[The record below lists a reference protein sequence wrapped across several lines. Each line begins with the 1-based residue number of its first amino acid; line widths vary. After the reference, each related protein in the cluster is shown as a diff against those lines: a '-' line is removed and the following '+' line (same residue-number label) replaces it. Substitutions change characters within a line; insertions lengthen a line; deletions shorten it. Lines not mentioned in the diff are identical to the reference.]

1 MPPGVSETS
10 VPGGPPANQ
19 ILSTLAVVV
28 TVVAGLYLGRE
39 ILVPLALAVLL
50 SFALA
55 PLVMLLRRWRLGR
68 APSVIVT
75 VTIAVLLFSAT
86 GMVIGGQIGS
96 LAKNLPQYRST
107 IVAKVRSLSGLAS
120 SQSLVGKASEILQDL
135 NQEIVS
141 PERGGAAPA
150 HPAPGRVDGRPA
162 RRAEPDAA
170 PLPVEIHAPD
180 PAPLQLI
187 QRIVTPL
194 LGPLFTAGLVIVFLT
209 FFLLQRE
216 DLRDRFIRLTGCHD
230 LQRTTV
236 ALDEAARRLSRYL
249 LFQTAINA
257 GFGVSIGLGLWLIGV
272 PNPVLWGVL
281 AGLLRFVPYV
291 GPIIAA
297 GMPIAMAIAVDP
309 GWSMALWTLALFA
322 VVEPLIGQFVEPF
335 LYGRSTGLSA
345 VAIVVAAAFWT
356 WLWGPVG
363 LLLSTP
369 LTLCLVVLGRHVER
383 LAFLDVILG
392 DRPALGRDQNFYQR
406 MLANDPDEAALQAE
420 EYLKTGSL
428 EAYYDEIVVPA
439 LRLAQQDAER
449 GALRPDRQMRVK
461 NAVEGLIEDL
471 EQHASPNDVP
481 EPASA
486 RSVLCIAGRSLMD
499 QAAASLLAH
508 LLRQKGHATLVLPP
522 NAYSS
527 VRAEADPAADLAC
540 LCYLDAAAAANARFL
555 IRRVKRRTPA
565 ARTLICILAEDGTA
579 GPAPEADGAVPS
591 LTAAVDRILR
601 DPARALPESAGAGGR
616 PMAV

>member
-1 MPPGVSETS
+1 MPPGETS

-19 ILSTLAVVV
+19 ILSTLAVGV

-68 APSVIVT
+68 APSVVVAVT
-75 VTIAVLLFSAT
+75 LTVLLFSVT

-96 LAKNLPQYRST
+96 LAENLPQYRST
-107 IVAKVRSLSGLAS
+107 IIAKVRSLSGLAA
-120 SQSLVGKASEILQDL
+120 SQSLVGKASAILQDL
-135 NQEIVS
+135 NQEIAS
-141 PERGGAAPA
+141 PERGDAVPA
-150 HPAPGRVDGRPA
+150 QPAGRTQGRPERKA
-162 RRAEPDAA
+162 NPDPM
-170 PLPVEIHAPD
+170 PLPVEVRAPD

-187 QRIVTPL
+187 RRIVTPL
-194 LGPLFTAGLVIVFLT
+194 LGPLFTTGLVIVFLT

-230 LQRTTV
+230 LQRTTI

-249 LFQTAINA
+249 LFQTAINT
-257 GFGVSIGLGLWLIGV
+257 GFGLLIGCGLALIGV

-291 GPIIAA
+291 GPFIAA
-297 GMPIAMAIAVDP
+297 GMPIAMAVAVDP
-309 GWSMALWTLALFA
+309 GWSMALWTLALFV
-322 VVEPLIGQFVEPF
+322 VVEPIIGQFVEPF

-383 LAFLDVILG
+383 LAFLDVILS

-420 EYLKTGSL
+420 EYLRTGSL
-428 EAYYDEIVVPA
+428 EEYYDEIVVPA
-439 LRLAQQDAER
+439 LRLAQQDADR
-449 GALRPDRQMRVK
+449 GTLRLDQQMKVK
-461 NAVEGLIEDL
+461 NAIDGLIDDL
-471 EQHASPNDVP
+471 EQHALPGD
-481 EPASA
+481 ASG
-486 RSVLCIAGRSLMD
+486 RPPGHIVLCIAGRSLLD

-508 LLRQKGHATLVLPP
+508 LLRQQGNATIVLPP

-527 VRAEADPAADLAC
+527 VRAEADPPAEIAC

-555 IRRVKRRTPA
+555 IRRVKRRAPA
-565 ARTLICILAEDGTA
+565 AETLICILAEEGATR
-579 GPAPEADGAVPS
+579 PASEVDGAVTD
-591 LTAAVDRILR
+591 LAAAVDRIRREPVTPRL
-601 DPARALPESAGAGGR
+601 DAPGR
-616 PMAV
+616 PLAV

>member
-1 MPPGVSETS
+1 MPAGVPETS
-10 VPGGPPANQ
+10 VPGGPPATR
-19 ILSTLAVVV
+19 ILGTLAVVV

-55 PLVMLLRRWRLGR
+55 PLVLLLRRWRLGR

-75 VTIAVLLFSAT
+75 VTVAVLLFSVT

-96 LAKNLPQYRST
+96 LAEHLPQYRST
-107 IVAKVRSLSGLAS
+107 IVAKLRSLSGLAS
-120 SQSLVGKASEILQDL
+120 PQSLVGKASEILQDL
-135 NQEIVS
+135 NAEIAS
-141 PERGGAAPA
+141 PEREAP
-150 HPAPGRVDGRPA
+150 PA
-162 RRAEPDAA
+162 RPLVGRAESRPERRAD
-170 PLPVEIHAPD
+170 PEPVPVEIRAPD

-187 QRIVTPL
+187 QRIITPL

-249 LFQTAINA
+249 LVQIGINA
-257 GFGVSIGLGLWLIGV
+257 GFGTSIGLGLWLIGV

-281 AGLLRFVPYV
+281 AGLLRFVPYI

-297 GMPIAMAIAVDP
+297 AMPIAMAVAVDP
-309 GWSMALWTLALFA
+309 GWSMALWTLALFV
-322 VVEPLIGQFVEPF
+322 VVEPLIGHFVEPL

-392 DRPALGRDQNFYQR
+392 DRPALGRDQNLYQR
-406 MLANDPDEAALQAE
+406 MLANDPDEVALQAE
-420 EYLKTGSL
+420 EYLKTGTL
-428 EAYYDEIVVPA
+428 PDYYDDVVVPA
-439 LRLAQQDAER
+439 LRLAQQDAAR
-449 GALRPDRQMRVK
+449 GALRPDRQMLVRM
-461 NAVEGLIEDL
+461 AVEGLIDDL
-471 EQHASPNDVP
+471 EQHAPSNAAP
-481 EPASA
+481 EPAP
-486 RSVLCIAGRSLMD
+486 RTVLCIAGRSPLD
-499 QAAASLLAH
+499 QAAAGLLAH
-508 LLRQKGHATLVLPP
+508 LLRQNGHATVVLPA

-527 VRAEADPAADLAC
+527 VRAEAVPAADLAC
-540 LCYLDAAAAANARFL
+540 LCYLDADAAANARFL

-565 ARTLICILAEDGTA
+565 AETLICVLAGSSDA
-579 GPAPEADGAVPS
+579 GRTLEAEGAVTS
-591 LTAAVDRILR
+591 LAAAVDRILR
-601 DPARALPESAGAGGR
+601 DRPRVVPDAPPASDRPVAVSGA
-616 PMAV
+616 V